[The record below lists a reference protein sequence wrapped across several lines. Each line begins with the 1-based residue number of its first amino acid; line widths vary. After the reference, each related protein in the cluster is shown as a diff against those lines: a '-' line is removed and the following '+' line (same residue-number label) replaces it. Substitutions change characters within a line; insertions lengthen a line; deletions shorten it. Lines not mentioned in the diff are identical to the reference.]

1 MKKIASI
8 FLVTAILILCVSC
21 GTSDQG
27 SSDSSLDNK
36 LNTYQTTISNL
47 EKQILILQQNQNLN
61 DSEYAKKL
69 AELTA
74 QLNALKAETDTSTD
88 TDGEVS
94 DNISQVSTGF
104 KYIVSADKATIT
116 GYEGEEINIV
126 IPTSIDG
133 YDVVAIADGAFENT
147 KIKSMIISDGVQT
160 VGWFAFNGCTKL
172 TSVTIP
178 SSVTSIGYSAF
189 GATESSLTI
198 YCHTDSFALAYAKSY
213 GLSYAV
219 I

>member
-1 MKKIASI
+1 MKR
-8 FLVTAILILCVSC
+8 FTAIILLTALMLLCVSC
-21 GTSDQG
+21 ASKDQG
-27 SSDSSLDNK
+27 TTDANIDNK
-36 LNTYQTTISNL
+36 LNSYQNTIASL
-47 EKQILILQQNQNLN
+47 EKQILILQQNQTLS
-61 DSEYAKKL
+61 DSEYNKKL
-69 AELTA
+69 AELTEK
-74 QLNALKAETDTSTD
+74 LSALKGD
-88 TDGEVS
+88 TDASTEQEGEVS

-116 GYEGEEINIV
+116 GYEGDETKIV
-126 IPTSIDG
+126 IPSSIDG
-133 YDVVAIADGAFENT
+133 YEIVAIADGAFENT
-147 KIKSMIISDGVQT
+147 DIKSMIISDGIQT
-160 VGWFAFNGCTKL
+160 VGWFAFNGCNKL

-189 GATESSLTI
+189 GATESALTI